1 MCKRMKRRRAQW
13 LVWLGVL
20 VAMAATARLGIWQLD
35 RAAQKIAI
43 ERAWQERAQLAPLP
57 MAALPRDAADLAA
70 LLHRHV
76 VVEGRWLSRHT
87 LYLDNRVHA
96 GAAGFVVVT
105 PLLLAPG
112 DAVLVQRGW
121 APRDA
126 GDRTRV
132 PAMPLADGSA
142 RLEARIAIWPS
153 HRLALSP
160 AAESG
165 PIRQNL
171 DSAQLARDLGV
182 ALRPLS
188 LQQLSA
194 PEPAD
199 ALQRDW
205 PVPVQDV
212 WKNQGYALQ
221 WFALCALIAGLA
233 LWYGWISPR
242 RRGQEG

>member
-1 MCKRMKRRRAQW
+1 MKRRRAQW

-20 VAMAATARLGIWQLD
+20 VAMAATARLGVWQLD

-43 ERAWQERAQLAPLP
+43 GRAWQERAQLAPLP

-70 LLHRHV
+70 VLHRRI
-76 VVEGRWLSRHT
+76 VVEGRWLSRDT
-87 LYLDNRVHA
+87 WYLDNRVHD
-96 GAAGFVVVT
+96 GVAGFVVVT

-112 DAVLVQRGW
+112 NAVLVQRGW
-121 APRDA
+121 APRNA
-126 GDRTRV
+126 ADRSRV
-132 PAMPLADGSA
+132 PAAPLAEGA
-142 RLEARIAIWPS
+142 VRLEARIAIWPS
-153 HRLALSP
+153 HRLALST
-160 AAESG
+160 AAEDG

-171 DSAQLARDLGV
+171 DPAQLARDVGA

-199 ALQRDW
+199 SLQREW
-205 PVPVQDV
+205 PEPVQDE

-221 WFALCALIAGLA
+221 WFALCALIAALA

-242 RRGQEG
+242 RRGQRS